1 MLVGLNEA
9 ARLVRKDQSTVTRA
23 CQSGRLSFTKDEH
36 GARMFDPAEL
46 ERVYGPL
53 HRPEEPVTPPPIDA
67 LAEALERA
75 HVAEVAGLQREVH
88 RLEEHVRMLEAQCA
102 QWQAQ
107 AGQITRLL
115 ADQRERTL
123 AQRLRLVFGG
133 KAA

>member
-1 MLVGLNEA
+1 MKVGLNEA
-9 ARLVRKDQSTVTRA
+9 ARLAGKDQSTITRA

-36 GARMFDPAEL
+36 GNRMFDPAEL

-53 HRPEEPVTPPPIDA
+53 RPPEGPAAPPPTDA

-75 HVAEVAGLQREVH
+75 HVAEVAGLQREVR
-88 RLEEHVRMLEAQCA
+88 RLEEHVRLLETQCS

-115 ADQRERTL
+115 TDQRERTL
-123 AQRLRLVFGG
+123 AQRLRLVFSG